1 MSMPEQVER
10 QVERKAGRPRSA
22 ESHRAI
28 IKAALELM
36 AEEGFEAMSIEAIAA
51 RAGVGKTTIYRRW
64 DSKADLVIDAIGS
77 LQAEIP
83 VINSGN
89 LRNDLLTMFGTA
101 VQQESPSFF
110 ENMVFNMIGVL
121 KTNPEIF
128 QAFYSR
134 IIVPRLNQFTAMI
147 EQAKSRGELR
157 PDIDPL
163 IMVDLLAGP
172 LFFRMLF
179 TSLISTLPKDWA
191 EQIIDAVLNGVSGT
205 SKTV

>member
-1 MSMPEQVER
+1 MSMPE

-22 ESHRAI
+22 QSHQAI
-28 IKAALELM
+28 IKAALELL

-64 DSKADLVIDAIGS
+64 DSKADLVIDAIGG

-83 VINSGN
+83 VINAGN
-89 LRNDLLTMFGTA
+89 LRNDLLAMFDSA

-134 IIVPRLNQFTAMI
+134 IIVPRLTQFTSLI
-147 EQAKSRGELR
+147 EQAKARGELR
-157 PDIDPL
+157 ADIDPL

-179 TSLISTLPKDWA
+179 TSLISTLPEDWP
-191 EQIIDAVLNGVSGT
+191 EQIINAVLNGVSGVSET
-205 SKTV
+205 N